1 VLVKLTRAEKFAK
14 MERSYG
20 AQPAGGIPEIAA
32 GVFHVAARVE
42 PLDALTRLIAIVEAY
57 CHADADEWLCLT
69 DPELR
74 REEIWTRMIPDIAVW
89 GVKRGGWPNP
99 NEDPFSTMPFWAAEV
114 LIPETEAFDR
124 GAKMKAYGLMRVPW
138 VWLVDPRKK
147 RVEIFENVED
157 AMLPRT
163 SKGKG
168 KHPDTPPFD
177 GLGAAVAGLFA
188 A

>member
-1 VLVKLTRAEKFAK
+1 MLVKLTRAEKFAK

-20 AQPAGGIPEIAA
+20 TQPAGGIPEIAA

-42 PLDALTRLIAIVEAY
+42 PLDTLTRLIAIVEAY
-57 CHADADEWLCLT
+57 CHADAGEWLCLT

-89 GVKRGGWPNP
+89 GVRRGGWPNP

-163 SKGKG
+163 PKGTG
-168 KHPDTPPFD
+168 KHRDTPPFD